1 MTEKIIAVAR
11 VKEIYY
17 EDPDHDLIDH
27 IGCRKIDHISHKAAC
42 GHVNLTPFDPTSID
56 DTPEQFVC
64 LGCIVATQHCDD
76 NTCWHDGLACIC
88 QEPEGI
94 VT

>member
-1 MTEKIIAVAR
+1 MADKIIAVAK
-11 VKEIYY
+11 VKDIYY
-17 EDPDHDLIDH
+17 EDPDHDLVDH

-42 GHVNLTPFDPTSID
+42 GHINNEPFISSSID

-64 LGCIVATQHCDD
+64 LGCIVATQDCDE
-76 NTCWHDGLACIC
+76 NVCWHDGSKCIC
-88 QEPEGI
+88 TEPTDI